1 MLTAEELKQF
11 AKTTLKDETA
21 TDADKA
27 AAKKAISRINNHGKI
42 TKARPKRPKRKD
54 YESEEAFQLALREFR
69 NILDQ
74 AAIEREAGRVL
85 DDPNASVL
93 RRRNAR
99 ELLYG
104 VEQPADPVKAAD
116 SHAPEKPPRSRL
128 GAAELAEEQA
138 RARTFLDSIGQPDI
152 QPHVEAPAPN
162 AQEHVP
168 LKAKPQME
176 RWCHVHA
183 VSLDVCRCDAHET
196 CELCLNPRSRCF
208 FPPCQNARR
217 R

>member
-1 MLTAEELKQF
+1 MFRTDELQEL
-11 AKTTLKDETA
+11 AKNNQ
-21 TDADKA
+21 
-27 AAKKAISRINNHGKI
+27 AKV
-42 TKARPKRPKRKD
+42 TKGRPKRPKRKD
-54 YESEEAFQLALREFR
+54 YDSEDAFQLALREFR

-104 VEQPADPVKAAD
+104 KDPEPVKVAESPTPA
-116 SHAPEKPPRSRL
+116 KTPRTRL
-128 GAAELAEEQA
+128 GASELAEEQA
-138 RARTFLDSIGQPDI
+138 RAKKFLDSIGQPDI
-152 QPHVEAPAPN
+152 QPHVEVPVSTE
-162 AQEHVP
+162 QEP
-168 LKAKPQME
+168 AKPTLKPK

-196 CELCLNPRSRCF
+196 CPLCLNPRSRCF
-208 FPPCQNARR
+208 FPCQNARPR